1 MGKNYH
7 TVNSTM
13 SNFQP
18 NGIWIVLWGLGI
30 DWCGILQGRLLMN
43 IERLQTLFKRLAAA
57 QDRGDQ
63 VAASQIKAQI
73 EHGRRD
79 LPTRTSTGKLG
90 HQK

>member
-1 MGKNYH
+1 
-7 TVNSTM
+7 V
-13 SNFQP
+13 
-18 NGIWIVLWGLGI
+18 
-30 DWCGILQGRLLMN
+30 N

-63 VAASQIKAQI
+63 VAASQIKVQI

-90 HQK
+90 NQK